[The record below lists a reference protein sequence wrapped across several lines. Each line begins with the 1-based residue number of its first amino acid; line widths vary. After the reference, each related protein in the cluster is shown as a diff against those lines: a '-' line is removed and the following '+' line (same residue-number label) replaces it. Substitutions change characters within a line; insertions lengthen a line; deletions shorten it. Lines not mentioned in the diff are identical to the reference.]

1 MSVTEPAADL
11 AVALAMASVVTG
23 VAVPSD
29 LVAFGELGLAG
40 EVRTVPEAERRLAEA
55 RRGGFT
61 GRWCRPRWRR
71 RGLRGPARPGRPRR
85 AHPGGSA
92 GHGVRAGRNAER
104 AGYDARVVDGPGG
117 SQPLN
122 DALALIAPGTALRE
136 GLDRILQ
143 AKHGALVVVGDD
155 PAVLCVCTGGFLLDA
170 EYTPQRLSELAKMD
184 GAIILASDASRIARA
199 NVHLVPKASIS
210 TSETGTRHR
219 TAERV
224 ARSIDVPVIAVS
236 EAMATI
242 AVYRNDRKH
251 TTQTAGWLIDR
262 SSQALSTLQ
271 RFRSRYDDALSTLT
285 RLEMEDSVS
294 VRDVVAVLQPGEM
307 VRRIAEEIEG
317 HLVELGSDGRLIH
330 LQTEELSA
338 GVEESLTLVLLDYT
352 DEKGIARLRS
362 LEADDLMDLPSVV
375 GALDLPSSN
384 DQLHAELAPHGYR
397 LLHRLPQQL
406 SETLI
411 TRLVVRFGSLPEIL
425 SASAA
430 ELESVDGI
438 GAATARHIR
447 DGLARLVEA
456 SIFERYE

>member
-1 MSVTEPAADL
+1 M
-11 AVALAMASVVTG
+11 
-23 VAVPSD
+23 
-29 LVAFGELGLAG
+29 
-40 EVRTVPEAERRLAEA
+40 
-55 RRGGFT
+55 
-61 GRWCRPRWRR
+61 
-71 RGLRGPARPGRPRR
+71 
-85 AHPGGSA
+85 
-92 GHGVRAGRNAER
+92 
-104 AGYDARVVDGPGG
+104 VDGPGG
-117 SQPLN
+117 SQSLN

-136 GLDRILQ
+136 GLDRVLQ
-143 AKHGALVVVGDD
+143 AKHGALIVVGDD
-155 PAVLCVCTGGFLLDA
+155 AAVLSICTGGFLLDA
-170 EYTPQRLSELAKMD
+170 EFTAPRLSELAKMD

-199 NVHLVPKASIS
+199 NVHLVPKASIP

-271 RFRSRYDDALSTLT
+271 RFRSRYDDALATLT

-330 LQTEELSA
+330 LQTEELSS

-352 DEKGIARLRS
+352 DEKGIARLRA
-362 LEADDLMDLPSVV
+362 LEADSLMDLPSVV
-375 GALDLPSSN
+375 GALSLLTSN
-384 DQLHAELAPHGYR
+384 DELHAALAPHGYR

-411 TRLVVRFGSLPEIL
+411 TRLVDRFGSLPEIL

>member
-1 MSVTEPAADL
+1 
-11 AVALAMASVVTG
+11 MAEG
-23 VAVPSD
+23 
-29 LVAFGELGLAG
+29 AG
-40 EVRTVPEAERRLAEA
+40 A
-55 RRGGFT
+55 
-61 GRWCRPRWRR
+61 
-71 RGLRGPARPGRPRR
+71 
-85 AHPGGSA
+85 
-92 GHGVRAGRNAER
+92 
-104 AGYDARVVDGPGG
+104 

-122 DALALIAPGTALRE
+122 DALAMIAPGTKLRE

-143 AKHGALVVVGDD
+143 AKHGALIIVGDD
-155 PAVLCVCTGGFLLDA
+155 PAVLSICTGGFLLDA
-170 EYTPQRLSELAKMD
+170 EYSPQRLSELAKMD

-199 NVHLVPKASIS
+199 NVHLVPKATIP

-224 ARSIDVPVIAVS
+224 ARSIDVPVVAVS

-242 AVYRNDRKH
+242 AVYRRDRKH
-251 TTQTAGWLIDR
+251 TTQSAGWLIDR

-271 RFRSRYDDALSTLT
+271 RFRARYDDALSTLT
-285 RLEMEDSVS
+285 RLEMEDTVS

-307 VRRIAEEIEG
+307 VLRIAEEIQG

-338 GVEESLTLVLLDYT
+338 GVEESLTLVLRDYT
-352 DEKGIARLRS
+352 DDAGIAHLHS
-362 LEADDLMDLPSVV
+362 LSPDALMDLPKVV
-375 GALDLPSSN
+375 AALNLPASSE
-384 DQLHAELAPHGYR
+384 QLQAELAPRGYR

-411 TRLVVRFGSLPEIL
+411 QRLVERFGSLPEIL

-438 GAATARHIR
+438 GAATARHVR